1 MSDRTYAFTV
11 ILEREIGEEQ
21 TESTLNAIK
30 ALKFVL
36 DVKPLTSSS
45 ELMFAEMTA
54 KHEIRKKLYEITSN
68 L

>member
-1 MSDRTYAFTV
+1 MSDRTYAFTI

-36 DVKPLTSSS
+36 DVKPLTSNS

-54 KHEIRKKLYEITSN
+54 RTDLKKKLYD
-68 L
+68 LLKDL